1 MLLQTIEDADQEINR
16 RAYEPVIAFVFFM
29 VCMQSSAEIVSRLRR
44 LVEEQKVVIKKGQH
58 M

>member
-1 MLLQTIEDADQEINR
+1 MLLQITEDAEQEINR

-29 VCMQSSAEIVSRLRR
+29 VCIQSSAEIVTRLRR
-44 LVEEQKVVIKKGQH
+44 LAEEQKVKKGQH